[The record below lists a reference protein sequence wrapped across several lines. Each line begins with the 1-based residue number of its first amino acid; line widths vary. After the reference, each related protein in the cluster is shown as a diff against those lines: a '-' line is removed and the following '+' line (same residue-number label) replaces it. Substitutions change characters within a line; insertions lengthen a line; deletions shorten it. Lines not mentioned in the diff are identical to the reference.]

1 MMVFDGWSQSIS
13 DLKKLVSTVGNPKTF
28 VITLFFKLL

>member
-13 DLKKLVSTVGNPKTF
+13 DLKKLVNTVGNPKTF
-28 VITLFFKLL
+28 VNTLFLN